1 MDVLLSACL
10 GIGLAAA
17 CGFRIFVPFLVMSIA
32 AHSGHLGLSGGF
44 EWIGSRPALIAF
56 AVATALEILAY
67 YVPWLDHLL
76 DTAAVPIA
84 IVAGVVVT
92 ASVVTDVSP
101 LLRWSLAVIAGG
113 GAAATTQALTTA
125 VRHVSTLA
133 TFGIGN
139 PLVATA
145 EAGGSVVLTAVSLVA
160 PLLAAALAA
169 AGLVLL
175 VVVVQRWRRSAA
187 AARPAVAGQA

>member
-1 MDVLLSACL
+1 MTMDLLLSACL

-17 CGFRIFVPFLVMSIA
+17 CGFRIFVPLLVMSIA
-32 AHSGHLGLSGGF
+32 ANSGHLGLAGGF
-44 EWIGSRPALIAF
+44 EWIGTRPALIAF
-56 AVATALEILAY
+56 AVATLLEVLAY

-113 GAAATTQALTTA
+113 GAAATTQADRKSTRLNSSHGYISYA
-125 VRHVSTLA
+125 VFCLKKKKKKKKTNKKKK
-133 TFGIGN
+133 TI
-139 PLVATA
+139 
-145 EAGGSVVLTAVSLVA
+145 
-160 PLLAAALAA
+160 
-169 AGLVLL
+169 
-175 VVVVQRWRRSAA
+175 
-187 AARPAVAGQA
+187 